1 MTGFSR
7 SKLLARLAAIGVLA
21 GTTFLALPQ
30 GFAAAAGTDTKPA
43 SKPQIVAADAQQE
56 AALVAAEDR
65 RLTQIRAA
73 ASLARWQNKN
83 FKAPYRLSTDD
94 GYTLVLVASSQPY
107 TLDDLRKLEPQTLL
121 RMTDG
126 SYVLGENIFVMSGAT
141 LSLQQPGG
149 LTLRLASGT
158 TGFTSIVSFGGKVVL
173 SGSNAAPLNITSWD
187 VHAGAPDTNTADG
200 RAYIRAIGGQFSMQ
214 YVNVKD
220 LGFWSGRTGGIALT
234 GTNRPDLGAVAAVG
248 KAKVSTGS
256 NSPGGSSPNLA
267 LTPAGPGDSGP
278 LADVDPG
285 LDLSIPLEDY
295 VSSQIAHTTIDGDAF
310 GLFVTGANG
319 LQITDT
325 DVSNSIFAGIE
336 LHRFVTNGVIQ
347 RTTSTYN
354 GGDGFNLD
362 RATEGV
368 VISEATS
375 TRNAGDGFSLSGRP
389 LSDGPSAVGSPL
401 ESYGNN
407 SISNSTATN
416 NAHYGIEV
424 NGGFNIGIQNNQVTG
439 GDMGIVVTDAATNV
453 NITGNNLN
461 NQNRHGIALVNG
473 VSKATVTGNIVNG
486 AATGIYL
493 RDSVAG
499 VKGNTVEHATVHGVS
514 VSGSAKGTA
523 VSYNVVAGEGAS
535 ALDLTRAHGSVS
547 SSGNQLAG
555 WHDTTPWYFYLKKL
569 LHPMTIL
576 WVIIFF
582 LVVLSAIR
590 SHKRKTQGLI
600 AHPYAHQLRG
610 PAPVTVLQPRNI
622 DLRDEHDDSEY
633 REDDLVEASG

>member
-1 MTGFSR
+1 M
-7 SKLLARLAAIGVLA
+7 LA
-21 GTTFLALPQ
+21 GATFLALPQ

-83 FKAPYRLSTDD
+83 FKAPYRLSTEN

-107 TLDDLRKLEPQTLL
+107 TLDDLIKLEPQTLL

-126 SYVLGENIFVMSGAT
+126 SYVLGENIYVMAGAT

-158 TGFTSIVSFGGKVVL
+158 TGFSTIVSSGGKIEL
-173 SGSNAAPLNITSWD
+173 SGSKAAPLNITSWD
-187 VHAGAPDTNTADG
+187 VHAGAPDTETQDG
-200 RAYIRAIGGQFSMQ
+200 RAYIRAIGGQFSMD

-220 LGFWSGRTGGIALT
+220 LGFWSGRTGGISMT
-234 GTNRPDLGAVAAVG
+234 GTSRPDLGSIAAVG
-248 KAKVSTGS
+248 KAKLTSGN
-256 NSPGGSSPNLA
+256 NSPGISGSAGGGQSIT
-267 LTPAGPGDSGP
+267 LTPTSPLDSGT
-278 LADVDPG
+278 LGSVDPG
-285 LDLSIPLEDY
+285 LDLNIPLSDY
-295 VSSQIAHTTIDGDAF
+295 VSSQISHTTIGGDAF

-319 LQITDT
+319 VQITDT
-325 DVSNSIFAGIE
+325 DVSNSIFDGIV

-368 VISEATS
+368 VMSEATS
-375 TRNAGDGFSLSGRP
+375 TRNAGNGFSLSGLP
-389 LSDGPSAVGSPL
+389 LSAGPSAVGNPL
-401 ESYGNN
+401 QSYGNN
-407 SISNSTATN
+407 SVSNSTASY

-424 NGGFNIGIQNNQVTG
+424 SGGFNIGIQNNQITG
-439 GDMGIVVTDAATNV
+439 SDMGIVVTDATTNV
-453 NITGNNLN
+453 NVTGNNLN
-461 NQNRHGIALVNG
+461 NQARHGIALVSG
-473 VSKATVTGNIVNG
+473 VNKATVTGNIING

-493 RDSVAG
+493 RDSAAG
-499 VKGNTVEHATVHGVS
+499 VKGNTVEAASVHGIS
-514 VSGSAKGTA
+514 VSGSANGTA
-523 VSYNVVAGEGAS
+523 VSYNVMAGRGAS

-555 WHDTTPWYFYLKKL
+555 WHDTTPWYFYFKKL

-576 WVIIFF
+576 WVTIFL
-582 LVVLSAIR
+582 LVLLSAIR
-590 SHKRKTQGLI
+590 SHKRKKQGLT

-610 PAPVTVLQPRNI
+610 PAAVSVLHPRTI
-622 DLRDEHDDSEY
+622 DLREGSEY
-633 REDDLVEASG
+633 PEDEYNGDLVEASG